1 MLGLPGHSAAVA
13 QNFRDKAQMKDVL
26 HSAGVPCARHRLVE
40 RAEEAHAFV
49 AEVGYP
55 VVVKPPAGA
64 GGARTFRLD
73 GAADLERYLSE
84 YPPAT
89 RGVSLFEEFIRGT
102 EHSFDSVLLDGQA
115 VWYSISR
122 YMPSPL
128 EVMENPWIQWCV
140 LLPRH
145 IDTPEYASIRDVAFR
160 ALTALGMRTGLSHME
175 WFRRAD
181 GSVAVSEVGAR
192 PPGAQFTTLL
202 SYAHDLDFYSAWPRL
217 MIFNEFTPPP
227 RVYAAGAAYVRGQ
240 GTGRVKQIRGLDQ
253 AQRELGH
260 LVVEPNC
267 PRRQSRRPA
276 TRRRL
281 HRPPRR
287 TEVVEAALSASS
299 ITSSWDESRRGHSR
313 FHRSSTSPHFASE
326 MRNVPFSRSSRVELN
341 LRADLVGHGERRF
354 QIGVT
359 QHDEPVRDERCA
371 PVAPACA
378 DRQQRVPHDVLAEAP
393 SDVVQT
399 LDRADRAVALRALVD
414 RRHVV
419 IALDRPVET
428 LVCHRL
434 APGSDTS
441 RRTNLI

>member
-1 MLGLPGHSAAVA
+1 MRHAVFVLPFALETTLKFVYGAATLPGVQLSVVSQDPVEKLPESLRARLTGHWRVESCFDPRQLTQAVRELSARFGPVERMIGVLEQLQVPLAQARELLGLPGHSAAVA

-26 HSAGVPCARHRLVE
+26 RSAGVPCARHRLVE
-40 RAEEAHAFV
+40 RAEEAHAFI

-102 EHSFDSVLLDGQA
+102 EHSFDSVLLDGHL

-181 GSVAVSEVGAR
+181 GTVAVSEVGAR

-227 RVYAAGAAYVRGQ
+227 RVYAAGAAYVRAQ

-260 LVVEPNC
+260 LVVEAKL
-267 PRRQSRRPA
+267 PRADQSPSTSYEGDGYVIVR
-276 TRRRL
+276 
-281 HRPPRR
+281 HER
-287 TEVVEAALSASS
+287 TEVVEAALKRIVSL
-299 ITSSWDESRRGHSR
+299 I
-313 FHRSSTSPHFASE
+313 
-326 MRNVPFSRSSRVELN
+326 RVEL
-341 LRADLVGHGERRF
+341 G
-354 QIGVT
+354 
-359 QHDEPVRDERCA
+359 
-371 PVAPACA
+371 
-378 DRQQRVPHDVLAEAP
+378 
-393 SDVVQT
+393 
-399 LDRADRAVALRALVD
+399 
-414 RRHVV
+414 
-419 IALDRPVET
+419 
-428 LVCHRL
+428 
-434 APGSDTS
+434 
-441 RRTNLI
+441 

>member
-1 MLGLPGHSAAVA
+1 MRHAVFVLPFALETTLKFVYGAATLPGARLSVVSQDPLEKLPDTLRARLAGHWRIESCFDPRQLAQAVRELSARNGPVERMIGVLEQLQVPLAQARELLGLPGHSAAVA

-26 HSAGVPCARHRLVE
+26 RGAGVPCARHRLVE
-40 RAEEAHAFV
+40 RAEEAQAFI
-49 AEVGYP
+49 AEVGFP

-73 GAADLERYLSE
+73 GPADLQRYLAE

-102 EHSFDSVLLDGQA
+102 EHSFDSVVLDGRP

-145 IDTPEYASIRDVAFR
+145 IDVPEYAGIRDVGFR
-160 ALTALGMRTGLSHME
+160 ALNALGLRTGLSHME

-217 MIFNEFTPPP
+217 MIFNEFSPPP

-240 GTGRVKQIRGLDQ
+240 GNGRVRRIHGLDQ

-260 LVVEPNC
+260 LVVEAKL
-267 PRRQSRRPA
+267 PRADQSPSTSYEGDGYVIVR
-276 TRRRL
+276 
-281 HRPPRR
+281 HER
-287 TEVVEAALSASS
+287 TEVVEAALKRIVAL
-299 ITSSWDESRRGHSR
+299 I
-313 FHRSSTSPHFASE
+313 
-326 MRNVPFSRSSRVELN
+326 RVEL
-341 LRADLVGHGERRF
+341 G
-354 QIGVT
+354 
-359 QHDEPVRDERCA
+359 
-371 PVAPACA
+371 
-378 DRQQRVPHDVLAEAP
+378 
-393 SDVVQT
+393 
-399 LDRADRAVALRALVD
+399 
-414 RRHVV
+414 
-419 IALDRPVET
+419 
-428 LVCHRL
+428 
-434 APGSDTS
+434 
-441 RRTNLI
+441 